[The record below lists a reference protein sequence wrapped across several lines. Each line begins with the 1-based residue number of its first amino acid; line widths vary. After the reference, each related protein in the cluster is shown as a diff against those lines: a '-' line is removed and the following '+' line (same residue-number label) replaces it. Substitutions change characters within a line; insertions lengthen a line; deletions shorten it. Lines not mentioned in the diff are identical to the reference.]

1 MNRTLLHLLI
11 LSLVWLSAD
20 AAADSGTLGHA
31 HQEAAIEMGDAE
43 ETAGSE
49 ADDQR
54 HQDKNGH
61 CERCCHA
68 HASVLPTLTLAPDTV
83 PPCHFPKPANVA
95 RQASDPPPPV
105 PPPIA

>member
-1 MNRTLLHLLI
+1 MNRTLFHLVI

-20 AAADSGTLGHA
+20 AAADSGSLGHA
-31 HQEAAIEMGDAE
+31 HEEAAVEIEDSGA
-43 ETAGSE
+43 AARFE

-54 HQDKNGH
+54 HQDESGH

-68 HASVLPTLTLAPDTV
+68 HASVVPTLTLAPDTV
-83 PPCHFPKPANVA
+83 PRCHFPKPVNVA

-105 PPPIA
+105 PPPIV